1 MIFNNLFK
9 RLFNRVTFT
18 KVFVIFIVGF
28 CSRVLINYFYGVNVF
43 VEYFNSIS
51 LIYYVFMSLFIV
63 VINEVI
69 VFFEFDLMGVFGSF
83 IRLFVSFIAY
93 FIKLFFDI
101 LGVNNFHY
109 LDVNNDNLNNK
120 PFSKKHFTLQ
130 RNGDD
135 HSGDSGR
142 RGNKSGWKSRNKSGW
157 KSAAL
162 GGLYGTKGGSSR
174 PSAGVSALYSSIE
187 GNSKVERSRSNI
199 SLFNNL
205 KCRLCWYSFVKFNG
219 NYNSYNDYKNSV
231 NGNVSI
237 RETVKNIFK

>member
-142 RGNKSGWKSRNKSGW
+142 RGNKSG
-157 KSAAL
+157 
-162 GGLYGTKGGSSR
+162 
-174 PSAGVSALYSSIE
+174 
-187 GNSKVERSRSNI
+187 
-199 SLFNNL
+199 
-205 KCRLCWYSFVKFNG
+205 
-219 NYNSYNDYKNSV
+219 
-231 NGNVSI
+231 
-237 RETVKNIFK
+237 